1 MKPTPASAATRTTSG
16 RKALDSSEAK
26 TPKTPN
32 LNYILMNL
40 NDIFKKIEFALQPE
54 AVALASAKLADGTTV
69 EAELLEAGQNIFLI
83 GSEGE
88 KVAVPVG
95 EYQMEDGRILIVTEE
110 GVIAEIKEAAE
121 EAEVESE
128 GVTIEVEAA
137 AEPTVSEVVAMIQSL
152 KEEIEMMKA
161 EMGNKEE
168 MSVEAVKEEEVKE
181 VVMAAEKPI
190 VAAPVEVKSEL
201 KFQIGAKRTATTADR
216 VFNKLFN

>member
-1 MKPTPASAATRTTSG
+1 
-16 RKALDSSEAK
+16 
-26 TPKTPN
+26 
-32 LNYILMNL
+32 MNL

-54 AVALASAKLADGTTV
+54 AVALASAKLADGTMV
-69 EAELLEAGQNIFLI
+69 EAEVLEAGQNIFLI

-95 EYQMEDGRILIVTEE
+95 EYQMEDGRILVVTEE
-110 GVIAEIKEAAE
+110 GVIAEIKEKAE
-121 EAEVESE
+121 EAEQE
-128 GVTIEVEAA
+128 VTIEVEAA
-137 AEPTVSEVVAMIQSL
+137 AEPTVSEVMAMIQSL
-152 KEEIEMMKA
+152 KEEVEMMKA

>member
-1 MKPTPASAATRTTSG
+1 MKPIPASAATRTTSG

-26 TPKTPN
+26 IPKTPN

>member
-1 MKPTPASAATRTTSG
+1 
-16 RKALDSSEAK
+16 
-26 TPKTPN
+26 
-32 LNYILMNL
+32 MNL

-168 MSVEAVKEEEVKE
+168 MSVEAEKEEEVKE

>member
-1 MKPTPASAATRTTSG
+1 
-16 RKALDSSEAK
+16 
-26 TPKTPN
+26 
-32 LNYILMNL
+32 MNL

-54 AVALASAKLADGTTV
+54 AVALASAKLADGTLV
-69 EAELLEAGQNIFLI
+69 EAEVLEAGQNIFLI

-95 EYQMEDGRILIVTEE
+95 EYKMEDGRILVVTEE

-128 GVTIEVEAA
+128 GEVTIEVEAA
-137 AEPTVSEVVAMIQSL
+137 AEPTIP
-152 KEEIEMMKA
+152 EMMAA
-161 EMGNKEE
+161 EMGKKEE
-168 MSVEAVKEEEVKE
+168 MSVEVEKEEEVKE

-190 VAAPVEVKSEL
+190 VAAPVEVKPEL

>member
-1 MKPTPASAATRTTSG
+1 
-16 RKALDSSEAK
+16 
-26 TPKTPN
+26 
-32 LNYILMNL
+32 MNL

-54 AVALASAKLADGTTV
+54 AVALASAKLADGTLV
-69 EAELLEAGQNIFLI
+69 EAEVLEAGQNIFLI

-95 EYQMEDGRILIVTEE
+95 EYQMEDGRILVVTEE
-110 GVIAEIKEAAE
+110 GVIAEIKEKAE
-121 EAEVESE
+121 EAEQE
-128 GVTIEVEAA
+128 VTIEVEAA
-137 AEPTVSEVVAMIQSL
+137 AEPTVSEVMAMIQSL

>member
-1 MKPTPASAATRTTSG
+1 
-16 RKALDSSEAK
+16 
-26 TPKTPN
+26 
-32 LNYILMNL
+32 MNL

-54 AVALASAKLADGTTV
+54 AVALASAKLADGTMV

-121 EAEVESE
+121 EAEVEPE

-201 KFQIGAKRTATTADR
+201 KFQIGAKRAATTADR

>member
-1 MKPTPASAATRTTSG
+1 MKPTPASAAIRTTSG

-26 TPKTPN
+26 IPKTPN

-201 KFQIGAKRTATTADR
+201 KFQIGAKRAATTADR

>member
-1 MKPTPASAATRTTSG
+1 
-16 RKALDSSEAK
+16 
-26 TPKTPN
+26 
-32 LNYILMNL
+32 MNL

-54 AVALASAKLADGTTV
+54 EVALASAKLADGTLV
-69 EAELLEAGQNIFLI
+69 EAEVLEAGQNIFLI

-95 EYQMEDGRILIVTEE
+95 EYQMEDGRILVVTEE
-110 GVIAEIKEAAE
+110 GVIAEIKEKAE
-121 EAEVESE
+121 EAEQE
-128 GVTIEVEAA
+128 VTIEVEAA
-137 AEPTVSEVVAMIQSL
+137 AEPTLPEMMAMIQSL
-152 KEEIEMMKA
+152 KEEVEMMKA

-190 VAAPVEVKSEL
+190 VAAPVEAKSEL